1 MSRLSV
7 PPRRAFG
14 RRISAA
20 ALAFVL
26 ATLTSLS
33 VSAPARAADGEATEQ
48 DVYETLEIGDVP
60 IHFEILVDTSAAMF
74 KGSRFNSARAS
85 LLALIGALA
94 PNDTMT
100 ITNFADAP
108 SDCYSG
114 ERVDPQDMISCLPAE
129 ETGESSNLA
138 RPMLTAFSDMREEKA
153 PVSALIVMSD
163 IDRKSGDLTDRS
175 DPLWKRLKPA
185 SNVPGLRVFGSTA
198 GGVSSTRALRSV
210 FDKVETINI
219 TKTDQAKKLY
229 TRLRSDLQVTRLRTV
244 LKPDLAAA
252 VSLTWDHS
260 LDGVDPSTGNASQM
274 ITLQSKTANLP
285 LILTGVTLERVE
297 GDETVTVA
305 KLPDRIE
312 LVPNTPAYYY
322 VQFEWPTKPWFRLS
336 SEKMAVHATFALKAE
351 VSSPWDAVLAKHH
364 LKRATKLEGPQTI
377 AVNGETTLNPPYFQ
391 MVLLVIGAAT
401 LVLLLVVVI
410 RKLGDWRG
418 AHRRA

>member
-7 PPRRAFG
+7 PPRQASG
-14 RRISAA
+14 RRAGAA

-26 ATLTSLS
+26 ATITALG
-33 VSAPARAADGEATEQ
+33 VPAPARAADGEATEQ

-60 IHFEILVDTSAAMF
+60 IHFEVLIDTSTTMF
-74 KGSRFNSARAS
+74 KGGRFSSSRRS
-85 LLALIGALA
+85 LLALIGALG
-94 PNDTMT
+94 PNDTIN
-100 ITNFADAP
+100 ITTFADSP
-108 SDCYSG
+108 GDCYSG
-114 ERVDPQDMISCLPAE
+114 TLIDPQDMVSCLPAADE
-129 ETGESSNLA
+129 GESSNLA
-138 RPMLTAFSDMREEKA
+138 RPLLTAFGDMREEKA

-163 IDRKSGDLTDRS
+163 IDRKSNDLTDRT
-175 DPLWKRLKPA
+175 DPLWKTLKPA
-185 SNVPGLRVFGSTA
+185 SNVEGLRVFGSTA

-210 FDKVETINI
+210 FGKVEAINI
-219 TKTDQAKKLY
+219 TKTDQAKKFY
-229 TRLRSDLQVTRLRTV
+229 DKMRSDLQVSRLRTV
-244 LKPDLAAA
+244 LKPDLAAS

-260 LDGVDPSTGNASQM
+260 LDGVDPAAGNASQM
-274 ITLQSKTANLP
+274 ITLESKTSNLP
-285 LILTGVTLERVE
+285 LVLTGVTLQRVE

-305 KLPDRIE
+305 KLPERIE

-336 SEKMAVHATFALKAE
+336 SEKMAVHASFALHAE

-391 MVLLVIGAAT
+391 MVLLLIGAAT
-401 LVLLLVVVI
+401 LVLLLVVVV
-410 RKLGDWRG
+410 RKLNDWRG